1 MISQG
6 QAQEVTLASFD
17 TNSQTGGAN
26 NFGASPLSP
35 LASDPNVTVAPLT
48 RATGVTTTGTG
59 AARGFGGVGWNVADA
74 AAAVT
79 AMKYLSFG
87 VTPNAGFKVSFT
99 QIDRFDYR
107 RSGTGAT
114 SAVIQYQVGTGAF
127 VDLPAL
133 SLTVSASAGAS
144 LGPIDLTSVAD
155 LQNVPGNTPVTF
167 RVVPFAASGS
177 GGTFYIFD
185 VANTTAADLSIKGT
199 VSVTGGTPPTITSFT
214 PASGPPG
221 TSVTITGTLFG
232 AGPTVSF
239 NGTAA
244 PGATVNPAGTSI
256 SVNAPAG
263 GSTGPITVTTAANGS
278 VTSSTPFTY
287 PAAPLLDLAP
297 DATSFAEDSS
307 VNITVSR
314 PVDAP
319 LASALTVSLSNS
331 APAKATIPASVI
343 IPANQTFAP
352 FVMTG
357 IPDGVYAASS
367 TTTITA
373 SAPGYVNATT
383 TLTITN
389 IDAPPSAGPS
399 SVVVNKYFN
408 SGSTADTIELLVI
421 GNGAAGTTLDMRG
434 MILKDFSGSMVSDGG
449 GKYVFADNP
458 LLAAVKVGTLLVVD
472 VTGSSSDT
480 SYTDSNDFTLR
491 LALTDTAF
499 FTKSGTGL
507 FDIST
512 TDMIM
517 IKAATVGGVTT
528 DAAGVIGSLHVL
540 AAGAA
545 GAQYD
550 LVAGNKLIASATT
563 ATSRVVIA
571 NNSTSSLT
579 DYNGTDAT
587 GGLAQTDAAGFGN
600 YNNATNETYI
610 RTLRGITSISGTGL
624 ASIAN
629 ATTASPYLSKNIFA
643 RNGTAQKVAVTF
655 TGTSASPALGGVKI
669 SVPAAFGV
677 PTVPNVATSGA
688 GAGTPV
694 ITITGQ
700 DIKIT
705 GTAITPTNTLTVT
718 ISGLIT
724 PNPTALTDDSGYL
737 FPMQTSESGTTFLP
751 ISLTPVAAVLIP
763 ISALRDVDASGISLD
778 RNKIVAIQGVCTEAQ
793 FSNNAAGDTTA
804 FIQDGDFGI
813 GLFAAALNLNL
824 ERGKVYAISGP
835 LSQFNGLTQLLLSAA
850 NPVIDLGAGTEPTP
864 LTVTLADLFANAEL
878 YEGRVIKVR
887 DLGNP
892 VGSWGLGS
900 TVTLSDPT
908 PTTLDIRIQAGS
920 AASTPPASFPA
931 NITGILSQFD
941 SSNPFTAGYQLMPR
955 DAGDIEVSIPPSG
968 YDAWALAYPG
978 IGAVTDDFDGDGQ
991 SNYLEYALGT
1001 DPTLRSSAQQP
1012 NLAPIGGKPAISFN
1026 KGSAAGSD
1034 PLTAYTIEG
1043 STNLSDWTVAAA
1055 GSPVLESFSNDSSL
1069 IQAQYLGTSG
1079 KYYFRLKVGPPPG
1092 P

>member
-1 MISQG
+1 
-6 QAQEVTLASFD
+6 
-17 TNSQTGGAN
+17 
-26 NFGASPLSP
+26 
-35 LASDPNVTVAPLT
+35 
-48 RATGVTTTGTG
+48 
-59 AARGFGGVGWNVADA
+59 
-74 AAAVT
+74 
-79 AMKYLSFG
+79 
-87 VTPNAGFKVSFT
+87 
-99 QIDRFDYR
+99 
-107 RSGTGAT
+107 
-114 SAVIQYQVGTGAF
+114 
-127 VDLPAL
+127 
-133 SLTVSASAGAS
+133 
-144 LGPIDLTSVAD
+144 
-155 LQNVPGNTPVTF
+155 
-167 RVVPFAASGS
+167 
-177 GGTFYIFD
+177 
-185 VANTTAADLSIKGT
+185 
-199 VSVTGGTPPTITSFT
+199 
-214 PASGPPG
+214 
-221 TSVTITGTLFG
+221 
-232 AGPTVSF
+232 
-239 NGTAA
+239 
-244 PGATVNPAGTSI
+244 
-256 SVNAPAG
+256 VNAPAG

-278 VTSSTPFTY
+278 ATSATPYTY

-331 APAKATIPASVI
+331 APTKATIPASVI

-357 IPDGVYAASS
+357 IPDGVYTASS
-367 TTTITA
+367 TATITA
-373 SAPGYVNATT
+373 SAAGYVDATT

-399 SVVVNKYFN
+399 TVVINKYFN

-421 GNGAAGTTLDMRG
+421 GNGTAGSTLDMRG
-434 MILKDFSGSMVSDGG
+434 MILKDFSGSMASDGG
-449 GKYVFADNP
+449 GKYVFADTP
-458 LLAAVKVGTLLVVD
+458 LLAAVKVGTLLIVD
-472 VTGSSSDT
+472 VAGTSSDT
-480 SYTDSNDFTLR
+480 TYTDSNDFTLR
-491 LALTDTAF
+491 LALPDTTY
-499 FTKSGTGL
+499 FTKSGTGT

-517 IKAATVGGVTT
+517 IKAAKVGDIAT

-550 LVAGNKLIASATT
+550 LVTGNKLIASATT
-563 ATSRVVIA
+563 GTSRVVIA

-587 GGLAQTDAAGFGN
+587 GGLAQTDAASFGN

-629 ATTASPYLSKNIFA
+629 STVGSPYITKNIFA
-643 RNGTAQKVAVTF
+643 RNGTAQKVAITF
-655 TGTSASPALGGVKI
+655 TGTSVSPALGGVKI

-677 PTVPNVATSGA
+677 PTVPNVAASGA

-694 ITITGQ
+694 ITVTGQ
-700 DIKIT
+700 EIKIT

-718 ISGLIT
+718 VSGLIT
-724 PNPTALTDDSGYL
+724 PNPTALTDDSGYS
-737 FPMQTSESGTTFLP
+737 FPVQTSESGTTFLP
-751 ISLTPVAAVLIP
+751 TSLTPTAAVLIP

-813 GLFAAALNLNL
+813 GLFAAALPLNL

-864 LTVTLADLFANAEL
+864 LTVTLADLFANAEQ

-887 DLGNP
+887 DLGTP
-892 VGSWGLGS
+892 VGSWASAS

-908 PTTLDIRIQAGS
+908 PTTIDIRIQAGS
-920 AASTPPASFPA
+920 AASTPPASYPA

-941 SSNPFTAGYQLMPR
+941 SSNPFSAGYQLMPR
-955 DAGDIEVSIPPSG
+955 DAGDIEVTIPPSG
-968 YDAWALAYPG
+968 YDAWAAGYPG
-978 IGAVTDDFDGDGQ
+978 IGAATADFDGDGQ
-991 SNYLEYALGT
+991 SNYLEYALGS
-1001 DPTLRSSAQQP
+1001 DPKVRSSAKQGVLGP
-1012 NLAPIGGKPAISFN
+1012 
-1026 KGSAAGSD
+1026 
-1034 PLTAYTIEG
+1034 
-1043 STNLSDWTVAAA
+1043 VA
-1055 GSPVLESFSNDSSL
+1055 GSPGITFAKGF
-1069 IQAQYLGTSG
+1069 QAAADGVPYVVYGSTDLSTWIPATANGAVVRIATENQDEIAVQYLGTADRC
-1079 KYYFRLKVGPPPG
+1079 YFLMKVGQ
-1092 P
+1092 